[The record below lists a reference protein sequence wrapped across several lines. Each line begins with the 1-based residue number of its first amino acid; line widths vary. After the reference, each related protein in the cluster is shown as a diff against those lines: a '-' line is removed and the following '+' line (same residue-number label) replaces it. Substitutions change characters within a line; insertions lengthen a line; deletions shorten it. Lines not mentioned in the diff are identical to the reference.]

1 MSHGLAGR
9 VALVTGGASGIGA
22 ATARLLAAR
31 GASVLVV
38 DIDGDGAQRICDEIA
53 ARGGAAEAFAA
64 DLMPSASADAAV
76 ADALARFGRLDI
88 LVNNAGIG
96 GRGPSHE
103 LTDADW
109 RRVIGLDLDAVF
121 YMSRAALRPM
131 VVSGAGTIVSIA
143 SIFGHVGL
151 GERAAY
157 SAAKAGVVNLTR
169 ALALEYGARGI
180 RVNAVCPGVIR
191 TPLVAHN
198 SPAQTETLI
207 ALHPIGRL
215 GEPEEVAEAAAFL
228 ASDAASFVTGASLL
242 VDGGYTAA

>member
-76 ADALARFGRLDI
+76 SAALARFGRLDI

-131 VVSGAGTIVSIA
+131 VASGAGAIVSIA

-198 SPAQTETLI
+198 SPAQTEALI

>member
-1 MSHGLAGR
+1 M
-9 VALVTGGASGIGA
+9 ALVTGAASGIGA
-22 ATARLLAAR
+22 ATVRLLAAR
-31 GASVLVV
+31 GASILVA
-38 DIDGDGAQRICDEIA
+38 DIDGDGARRICDDIA
-53 ARGGAAEAFAA
+53 ARGGTAEAFAA
-64 DLMPSASADAAV
+64 DLTRSASADAAV
-76 ADALARFGRLDI
+76 AAALARFGRLDI

-131 VVSGAGTIVSIA
+131 VASGAGAIVSVA

-198 SPAQTETLI
+198 SPAQAEALI

-215 GEPEEVAEAAAFL
+215 GEPEEVAEAIAFL